1 MLLQLCFAR
10 SLNKNPHLGAN
21 LLCNIDAES
30 EEECAAIA
38 WNEDDHDEE
47 MKKRKV
53 VMTEPLR
60 ANQHGVRYFVTF
72 AAALHLPH
80 FVTATCNE
88 TKNRSMKLDAL
99 MFQN

>member
-10 SLNKNPHLGAN
+10 SLNNNPHLDAN

-60 ANQHGVRYFVTF
+60 ANQHGVRYFVTI
-72 AAALHLPH
+72 AAALHCHTLQTPP
-80 FVTATCNE
+80 AM
-88 TKNRSMKLDAL
+88 KQNRSKKRDTLL
-99 MFQN
+99 FQN